1 MNIPTTNKTTALIV
15 VLLALNLGLSA
26 AVFGQRM
33 AIDSDEGE
41 TEATVAEAV
50 VENKS
55 EATADGEPADLSG
68 DVQIV
73 SVKSVFS
80 GKDALTFVHEC
91 QGEVR
96 VSEVVPGGMF
106 RDATAKYCVG
116 KNFLSMKDAG
126 AAEIELMSE
135 TASTSTEDA
144 PILTS
149 VTFVS
154 AHKGNLNGTI
164 LVEYGVVPCSVSE
177 DGCGVGMASNAA
189 TYAVNAATKEVR
201 LIAFP
206 GGRPIWNNAGT
217 KAIYPV
223 VQRGGAGCDD
233 GPIVGYDLTTDTS
246 KALTTEVACEFA
258 PGQNPKSNT
267 DVEGNPRPS
276 WGPTFWTS
284 DSTFTTEILGVDGKW
299 TQIDG
304 TF

>member
-1 MNIPTTNKTTALIV
+1 MNILTTNKTTALIV

-26 AVFGQRM
+26 AVLRQRIE
-33 AIDSDEGE
+33 AGSDKGE
-41 TEATVAEAV
+41 AD
-50 VENKS
+50 
-55 EATADGEPADLSG
+55 ATATEIVEETKTAVIGEPSDLSG

-73 SVKSVFS
+73 SVKSMFA

-91 QGEVR
+91 QGEVKT
-96 VSEVVPGGMF
+96 SEVVPGGMF
-106 RDATAKYCVG
+106 QDASTKYCVG

-126 AAEIELMSE
+126 AAEIALMSE
-135 TASTSTEDA
+135 MTSTSTEDA

-149 VTFVS
+149 VTFIS
-154 AHKGNLNGTI
+154 AHKGNLNGTL
-164 LVEYGVVPCSVSE
+164 LVEYGVVPCSISE
-177 DGCGVGMASNAA
+177 DGCGVGMVSNAD

-201 LIAFP
+201 IIAFP

-233 GPIVGYDLTTDTS
+233 GPISGYDLTTDSS
-246 KALTTEVACEFA
+246 KALTTEVACELA

-267 DVEGNPRPS
+267 DVEGNLRPS

-284 DSTFTTEILGVDGKW
+284 DSTFTASILGIDGKW
-299 TQIDG
+299 RQIDG
-304 TF
+304 AF